1 MLHFYEIKKQHQIP
15 ILHKVVF
22 NNCNVTNSTQHQN
35 ILNSSLKASYRAT
48 ACKCVTANVS

>member
-1 MLHFYEIKKQHQIP
+1 MFHFYEIKKQYQIP

-22 NNCNVTNSTQHQN
+22 NNSNVSNSTQHQN